1 MMGVRGSGGSSNLRS
16 FLAGRRAKKKGEE
29 LDLGLKGGINT
40 EDIKQKKLAW
50 FHLWLSV
57 RMMI

>member
-1 MMGVRGSGGSSNLRS
+1 MGEKS
-16 FLAGRRAKKKGEE
+16 
-29 LDLGLKGGINT
+29 DLGLKGNINT
-40 EDIKQKKLAW
+40 EDIKRKRLAW